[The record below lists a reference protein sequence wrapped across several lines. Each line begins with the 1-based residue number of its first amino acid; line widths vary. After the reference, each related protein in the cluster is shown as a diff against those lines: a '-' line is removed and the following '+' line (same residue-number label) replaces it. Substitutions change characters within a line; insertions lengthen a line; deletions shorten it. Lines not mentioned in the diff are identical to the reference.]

1 MRAVAP
7 GKIIISGEHAV
18 VYGNP
23 ALVMAVDRFST
34 CQVKPLK
41 IKDIL
46 VQLPDLGINKSV
58 AIAEL
63 PEIRNELLIKYK
75 NYIDGQIQISQVL
88 TDPVHLFVYLI
99 TSLTENYNL
108 IPEQGFDLTVTSQ
121 LPIGGGM
128 GSSASVIVSSLLAMA
143 THLHVKDDGPFYNLA
158 LEAENLLH
166 GRSSGVDPYIALHGG
181 CVKYRNKQA
190 QKIQSPVWALN
201 VAYTGKPVSG
211 TGECVN
217 MVRENFANSSIW
229 SEFKDVTETM
239 QSSLELQNEN
249 RFLQSVRSNHTLLTQ
264 IGVVPEKVQKF
275 ISIIENMGGAAKT
288 CGAGAV
294 RGENAGIVMFAGKV
308 DPEIVDEF
316 GYSVYPIS
324 VEENGARII

>member
-34 CQVKPLK
+34 CQIKPLK
-41 IKDIL
+41 VKDI
-46 VQLPDLGINKSV
+46 VIHLPDLGIDKSV
-58 AIAEL
+58 SITELSAIRDEL
-63 PEIRNELLIKYK
+63 KKKYK
-75 NYIDGQIQISQVL
+75 KFLNGQIEANQVL
-88 TDPVHLFVYLI
+88 GDPIHLFVYLI
-99 TSLTENYNL
+99 TGFSEIYNL
-108 IPEQGFDLTVTSQ
+108 TLDEGFDLTVSSQ

-143 THLHVKDDGPFYNLA
+143 THLHIKDDGQFYNLA

-181 CVKYRNKQA
+181 CVKYQNKQA
-190 QKIQSPVWALN
+190 EKIQSPVWELN
-201 VAYTGKPVSG
+201 IAYTGNPVSG

-217 MVRENFANSSIW
+217 AVRENFTNSGIW

-239 QSSLELQNEN
+239 QASLELQNEN
-249 RFLQSVRSNHTLLTQ
+249 RFLETIRNNHTLLTQ

-275 ISIIENMGGAAKT
+275 ISIVQDLGGAAKI

-294 RGENAGIVMFAGKV
+294 RGDNAGIVMYTGKV
-308 DPEIVDEF
+308 DPDIIDKF
-316 GYSVYPIS
+316 GYSAFPIS
-324 VEENGARII
+324 VEEKGAKII